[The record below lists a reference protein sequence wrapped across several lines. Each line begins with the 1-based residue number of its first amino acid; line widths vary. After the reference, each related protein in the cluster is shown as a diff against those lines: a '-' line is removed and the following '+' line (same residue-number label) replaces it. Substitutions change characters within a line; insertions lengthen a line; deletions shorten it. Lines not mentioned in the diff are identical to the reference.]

1 MEFTEVDKLLIDIFI
16 ATPRNEKNWEK
27 VSDYFSR
34 LVEVAEETMIVE
46 WPNSQ
51 IQKPTPYVQL
61 RKDSY
66 RIYLEAVS
74 GFYVD
79 GDLPVDTKNSLRALG
94 WQSPEFEN
102 EDGRNFNIEF
112 YGDEPNYKLIGELIM
127 KTFRYGYAC
136 ILSNHIEISPHTL
149 AEQVPYVAAE
159 QPLPAQLTDEN
170 GAQVK
175 KNGKKVFPSLVNKE
189 ALPKASFETIDE
201 RNQYVVEKRKEGY
214 TLQGIADSLGLTREM
229 IRLIVNAKSG
239 PSAQSVR
246 DVRKAKQEAEV
257 KSLAKNMTEPDIDVL
272 ADRLEINPTKVRKL
286 LGSKAKKFPQGR
298 RNFEQEFT
306 NEELIA
312 TLQKYSALAEGPLT
326 AKKFIELGGAP
337 TIVIF
342 IMRFGSWIKACEA
355 AGIESGKAFRANYSR
370 AHTEESMIAFVE
382 SYLADPRTN
391 GTAAGYDIWQRS
403 VEGAPSLA
411 LIRQRIGRW
420 NDIKARI
427 LKEGK

>member
-16 ATPRNEKNWEK
+16 ATPRNEKNWDK

-34 LVEVAEETMIVE
+34 LVEAAEETMIIE
-46 WPNSQ
+46 WPNPQ

-74 GFYVD
+74 GFYID
-79 GDLPVDTKNSLRALG
+79 GDLPLDTKNSLRALG
-94 WQSPEFEN
+94 WQSPELEN

-127 KTFRYGYAC
+127 KTFRHGYAC
-136 ILSNHIEISPHTL
+136 ILSNHIEVSPPKL
-149 AEQVPYVAAE
+149 AEQVPYVA
-159 QPLPAQLTDEN
+159 QDLPQPAQLTDEN

-175 KNGKKVFPSLVNKE
+175 KKGKKVFPSLVNKE
-189 ALPKASFETIDE
+189 PLPRASFETLDE
-201 RNQYVVEKRKEGY
+201 RNRYVVEKRAEGY
-214 TLQGIADSLGLTREM
+214 TLQAIADSLGLTREM
-229 IRLIVNAKSG
+229 IRQIVNAKSG
-239 PSAQSVR
+239 PSAQLVR
-246 DVRKAKQEAEV
+246 EVRKAKQAAEV
-257 KSLAKNMTEPDIDVL
+257 RSLAKNMSEPDIEVL
-272 ADRLEINPTKVRKL
+272 ADRLEVNPSKVKRL

-306 NEELIA
+306 NDELI
-312 TLQKYSALAEGPLT
+312 TILQKYSALANGPLT
-326 AKKFIELGGAP
+326 AKKFTELGGAP

-355 AGIESGKAFRANYSR
+355 AGVESGKPFRSNYSR
-370 AHTEESMIAFVE
+370 AHTEESMLAFVE

-391 GTAAGYDIWQRS
+391 GTAAGYDIWQRT

-427 LKEGK
+427 LKEGR